1 MADGPGGSRELPGE
15 GLEDMDDQPSEDRGD
30 HDNGPFAIDPKVP
43 RLARVENY
51 LSGGEAH
58 FAADEAA
65 AQAIGDLATVGLDG
79 MRRMNEA
86 IKSFVGRAVTVLAGD
101 LGIRQF
107 LHIGMSTP
115 TTGMVHH
122 VAAKAATGTRVVYV
136 SHDPTVLAH
145 VHALGDDV
153 ADGVVAHINRPL
165 NAVGP
170 ILDEAGAVVDLAEPI
185 GVVLPTTLN
194 LIAGHGAIRRFVV
207 ALREAIVPGSCMV
220 VAHTSLD
227 LGSPGTGAAITK
239 FNELLGEHYAAHSA
253 TEITGFLEGF
263 ELLDPGLVPIER
275 WRPDD
280 PGAAATEQRFPI
292 FGVVGR
298 RT

>member
-1 MADGPGGSRELPGE
+1 
-15 GLEDMDDQPSEDRGD
+15 MDDQPEDDRGD

-65 AQAIGDLATVGLDG
+65 AEAIGDLAAFGLDG
-79 MRRMNEA
+79 MRSMNDA
-86 IKSFVGRAVTVLAGD
+86 IKSFVGRAVAVLAGD
-101 LGIRQF
+101 LGVRQF

-122 VAAKAATGTRVVYV
+122 VAAKVATGTRVVYV

-145 VHALGDDV
+145 VHALGDDA

-165 NAVGP
+165 NALGP
-170 ILDEAGAVVDLAEPI
+170 ILDEAGAVLDLAEPI

-194 LIAGHGAIRRFVV
+194 LIAGSGAIRRFVV
-207 ALREAIVPGSCMV
+207 ALREASVAGSCMV

-227 LGSPGTGAAITK
+227 LGAPGTGAAIEK
-239 FNELLGEHYAAHSA
+239 FNELLGEHYAAHSGP
-253 TEITGFLEGF
+253 EILGFLEGF
-263 ELLDPGLVPIER
+263 EILEPGLVPVEQ

-280 PGAAATEQRFPI
+280 PAAAPPKHRFPI